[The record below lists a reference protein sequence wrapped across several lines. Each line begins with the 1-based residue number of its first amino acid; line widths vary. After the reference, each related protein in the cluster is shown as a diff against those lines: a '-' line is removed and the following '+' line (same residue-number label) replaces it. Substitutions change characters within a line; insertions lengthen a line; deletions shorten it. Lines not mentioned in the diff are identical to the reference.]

1 MSTTARPFALVT
13 KSSHLRGCP
22 IGTAALAGLLLLAG
36 IPACQNDARTG
47 LVVGTG
53 VGALMGQAIGGN
65 TTGTLIGA
73 AAGAGIGYI
82 IGNERDKARADEL
95 TRANAAAAANAT
107 ATANAA
113 AAQAASAAA
122 TANAAAAAANANARP
137 AQPPPSVDRPT
148 HTEVGALGDT
158 RWMVVSINPRD
169 AAPPHAS
176 MLVEFRRNGRVLT
189 TTTLKD
195 GTVESADETYRVVG
209 DTLIINRPGYLVN
222 ARFQVSG
229 TQLIISAERFSAVL
243 VQLPS

>member
-1 MSTTARPFALVT
+1 MRTMPRRSIEEAVSCLRHRRTVALPGLV
-13 KSSHLRGCP
+13 
-22 IGTAALAGLLLLAG
+22 GLLLLVGLA
-36 IPACQNDARTG
+36 ACQNDARTG

-95 TRANAAAAANAT
+95 TRANAAAAANAQ
-107 ATANAA
+107 ATANA
-113 AAQAASAAA
+113 AAA
-122 TANAAAAAANANARP
+122 TANAAAATAEAASAAASARP
-137 AQPPPSVDRPT
+137 AAASSATIDRPT
-148 HTEVGALGDT
+148 HTEVGPLGDT
-158 RWMVVSINPRD
+158 RWLVVSINPRD

-195 GTVESADETYRVVG
+195 GTVESADESYRVVG

-229 TQLIISAERFSAVL
+229 NQLVISAERFSAVL
-243 VQLPS
+243 TQLPS